1 MMRAI
6 AGIGALLVGMLVGLF
21 VYRSYLTLPVA
32 TDPTMPSQAKGAA
45 PPTPAQTVNIFG
57 IKTDLL
63 SIAEAERVHQA
74 AHSSVASLDEL
85 IAGGDINMKSAGR
98 EGYKYEIEP
107 ADEGENFR
115 VIARCTPA
123 FAGCTNYV
131 IDQNMDITTTTEP

>member
-1 MMRAI
+1 MRAI

-32 TDPTMPSQAKGAA
+32 TDAATPSQAKGAA
-45 PPTPAQTVNIFG
+45 TPPPTPAQTVNIFG

-63 SIAEAERVHQA
+63 AIAEAERVHQA

-85 IAGGDINMKSAGR
+85 IAGGDITMKSAGR

-107 ADEGENFR
+107 ADGSDGFR

-123 FAGCTNYV
+123 DAGCTNYV
-131 IDQNMDITTTTEP
+131 IDQNMDMSTEP

>member
-32 TDPTMPSQAKGAA
+32 TDPTTPSQGKDAA

-74 AHSSVASLDEL
+74 AHSTVASLDEL
-85 IAGGDINMKSAGR
+85 IAGGDITMKSAGR

-107 ADEGENFR
+107 SGEGEGFR

-123 FAGCTNYV
+123 YAGCTNYV
-131 IDQNMDITTTTEP
+131 IDQNMDITTEP